1 MPEHL
6 VRADA
11 DVQGG
16 NKVMPWRT
24 INRSRLFLPVW
35 IGHATIEQRNRVR
48 LRNCGLNQCRGQ
60 EKGAPEDQNARG
72 AGPRQCRKW
81 ETGTSK
87 RKQPSPCRNA
97 L

>member
-1 MPEHL
+1 
-6 VRADA
+6 
-11 DVQGG
+11 
-16 NKVMPWRT
+16 
-24 INRSRLFLPVW
+24 
-35 IGHATIEQRNRVR
+35 VR